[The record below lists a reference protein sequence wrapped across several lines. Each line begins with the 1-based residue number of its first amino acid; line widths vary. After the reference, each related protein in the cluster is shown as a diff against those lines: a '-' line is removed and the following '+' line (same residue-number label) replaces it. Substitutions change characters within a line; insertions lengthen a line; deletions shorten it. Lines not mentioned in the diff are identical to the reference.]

1 MNYFQKVRMII
12 NIINYRIM
20 KIMNATKRLRT
31 LGFFALIVAVSV
43 ATNLTTNFIS
53 HEHENSGFQGQ
64 GNKLPVAYAKFAN
77 AANAMETDFTVAAQL
92 SIHAVVHVKT
102 KSPVKMDQMDQMNGF
117 QNDPFF
123 QYFFGVPKQQ
133 RKQKEM
139 PMQEASGSG
148 VIISNDGFI
157 VTNNHVVDGA
167 SEIEVTLNDNRN
179 FKAKVIGADP
189 NTDIALIKIE
199 AKDLPV
205 IVFGNSDALK
215 VGEWVLAVGNPFNLT
230 STVTAGIVSAK
241 GRNINIINSQ
251 LPLESFI
258 QTDAAVNPGNSG
270 GALVNT
276 HGELI
281 GITTAIASQTGSYAG
296 YAFAVPVS
304 IVQKVVTDIQKYG
317 VVQRAVLGVQIR
329 NITDSIA
336 KVKNLKTLEG
346 AFVGKVGEES
356 AAKKAGVKEGDIIN
370 QVNGVDVNSVSELQ
384 EQIGRYRPGDKI
396 TIAIL
401 RDDKVQKLNVEL
413 KNQQGSFGV
422 VTVQSG
428 TEVLGGTFKEL
439 NDKTKKQ
446 LGVDYGVEI
455 KSLSKGKLADQG
467 IKPGFIILKI
477 NNQPVS
483 NASDVQQ
490 AYSAAMNN
498 GDQEKV
504 LLIAGLYPN
513 GKITYFAINLA
524 E

>member
-1 MNYFQKVRMII
+1 
-12 NIINYRIM
+12 M
-20 KIMNATKRLRT
+20 KIMNATKRMKT
-31 LGFFALIVAVSV
+31 LGFLVLVVAVSV
-43 ATNLTTNFIS
+43 ATNVTTNLIS
-53 HEHENSGFQGQ
+53 HNHASSDFQTNQ
-64 GNKLPVAYAKFAN
+64 LPVEYAKFAH
-77 AANAMETDFTVAAQL
+77 ATNAMETDFTVAAEL
-92 SIHAVVHVKT
+92 SVHAVVHVKT
-102 KSPVKMDQMDQMNGF
+102 KTPVRYRQMDDF
-117 QNDPFF
+117 QDDPFF
-123 QYFFGVPKQQ
+123 RYFFGVPRQGKQGNP
-133 RKQKEM
+133 KEL

-148 VIISNDGFI
+148 VIISNDGYI

-167 SEIEVTLNDNRN
+167 SDIEVTLNDNRN
-179 FKAKVIGADP
+179 FKAKVIGSDP
-189 NTDIALIKIE
+189 NTDIALIKID
-199 AKDLPV
+199 AKDLHV
-205 IVFGNSDALK
+205 IAFGNSDSLK

-304 IVQKVVTDIQKYG
+304 IVQKVVADIRKYG
-317 VVQRAVLGVQIR
+317 VVQRAVLGIQIR

-336 KVKNLKTLEG
+336 KAKNLKTLEG